1 MYFVLIMMEKRKSK
15 LEEVILTKNTILH
28 IAILE
33 NCQKNGELVE
43 FDLGFWNATDLVSGM
58 IMAKGNTK
66 KECIENAIKNIPMVN
81 EAWRS
86 KQAYG
91 DLVEEFKRLKAE
103 KGIFN

>member
-1 MYFVLIMMEKRKSK
+1 MKY
-15 LEEVILTKNTILH
+15 
-28 IAILE
+28 
-33 NCQKNGELVE
+33 
-43 FDLGFWNATDLVSGM
+43 
-58 IMAKGNTK
+58 K

-86 KQAYG
+86 KQSYG

>member
-1 MYFVLIMMEKRKSK
+1 
-15 LEEVILTKNTILH
+15 
-28 IAILE
+28 
-33 NCQKNGELVE
+33 
-43 FDLGFWNATDLVSGM
+43 
-58 IMAKGNTK
+58 MAKGNTK

-86 KQAYG
+86 KQSYG

>member
-1 MYFVLIMMEKRKSK
+1 MRYHSSPSKSK
-15 LEEVILTKNTILH
+15 CL
-28 IAILE
+28 ILE
-33 NCQKNGELVE
+33 RLSSERLENNLKDRVKDIQN
-43 FDLGFWNATDLVSGM
+43 
-58 IMAKGNTK
+58 KGNTK

-86 KQAYG
+86 KQSYG